1 MALQRDCI
9 SGQERMWA
17 PDVGGGTEVGFQYEW
32 GAAGR
37 SRLWSGCSPGEKLE
51 AGIGTG
57 SEAPLA
63 TLTSD

>member
-1 MALQRDCI
+1 
-9 SGQERMWA
+9 MWA
-17 PDVGGGTEVGFQYEW
+17 PDVGGGTEVGFQRGW

-37 SRLWSGCSPGEKLE
+37 SRLWSGCGPGEKLE

>member
-1 MALQRDCI
+1 
-9 SGQERMWA
+9 MWA
-17 PDVGGGTEVGFQYEW
+17 PDVEGGTEVGFQRGW

-37 SRLWSGCSPGEKLE
+37 SRLWSVCGPGEKLE

-57 SEAPLA
+57 SKAPLA